1 MKMANKSKPHRS
13 KSWSIPLTT
22 FIFVCLALIFILWR
36 VDNTRTELI
45 RTKIIDFVSPLTI
58 PLNYPIKVVGDFV
71 RYFEIY
77 SSLLEE
83 NKELKK
89 DLQNMTGWKEKA
101 LQLEQKNAQLRAL
114 NNVKLS
120 EDLIWVTGEMMAD
133 SGSPFY
139 QSGVINIGSRDGIKN
154 GSAAVDGLGL
164 VGRISGVGQNVARVL
179 FLTDISSAIPIKIKR
194 SNQKGL
200 MIGDNSPWP
209 LLEFVEEKGLI
220 NIGDRV
226 FTSGDGN
233 VFPSDI
239 LIGTIWI
246 DNKKKLRV
254 KPVANFESLE
264 FLRILN
270 TKKIVVDWTET
281 DLVGMENF

>member
-1 MKMANKSKPHRS
+1 MASKSKHHRS
-13 KSWSIPLTT
+13 KSWNVPITVL
-22 FIFVCLALIFILWR
+22 IFTCLAVIFILWR
-36 VDNTRTELI
+36 VDNTRTELV
-45 RTKIIDFVSPLTI
+45 RTKIIDFVSPITT
-58 PLNYPIKVVGDFV
+58 PLNYPMKVLGDFIK
-71 RYFEIY
+71 YFEVY

-83 NKELKK
+83 NKDLKRA
-89 DLQNMTGWKEKA
+89 LQNMAVWKEKA

-120 EDLIWVTGEMMAD
+120 EDLAWVTGEIMAD

-139 QSGVINIGSRDGIKN
+139 QSGIINIGLKDGIKN

-164 VGRISGVGQNVARVL
+164 VGRISGVGENVARVL

-194 SNQKGL
+194 NNQKGL
-200 MIGDNSPWP
+200 LIGDNSPWP
-209 LLEFVEEKGLI
+209 VLEFVEEKALV

-233 VFPSDI
+233 VFPSGI
-239 LIGTIWI
+239 LIGNILI
-246 DNKKKLRV
+246 DGKKKLRV
-254 KPVANFESLE
+254 KPAADFESLE

-270 TKKIVVDWTET
+270 TRKIITDWKES
-281 DLVGMENF
+281 DLVGMEPF

>member
-1 MKMANKSKPHRS
+1 MANKSKPNRS
-13 KSWSIPLTT
+13 KSWSIPITT
-22 FIFVCLALIFILWR
+22 LIFVCLTLIIILWR

-58 PLNYPIKVVGDFV
+58 PLNYPIKVVGDLV

-83 NKELKK
+83 NKELKR

-139 QSGVINIGSRDGIKN
+139 QSGVINIGSKDGIKN

-220 NIGDRV
+220 DIGDRV

-239 LIGTIWI
+239 LIGTILI

-270 TKKIVVDWTET
+270 TKKIVVDWSET
-281 DLVGMENF
+281 NLVGMENF

>member
-1 MKMANKSKPHRS
+1 MANKSKPYRS
-13 KSWSIPLTT
+13 KLWSIPITT
-22 FIFVCLALIFILWR
+22 FIFVCLTLIFILWR

-58 PLNYPIKVVGDFV
+58 PLNYPIKVVGDLV

-83 NKELKK
+83 NKELKR

-139 QSGVINIGSRDGIKN
+139 QSGVINIGSKDGIKN

-164 VGRISGVGQNVARVL
+164 VGRISGVGQKVARVL

-220 NIGDRV
+220 NIG
-226 FTSGDGN
+226 G
-233 VFPSDI
+233 
-239 LIGTIWI
+239 
-246 DNKKKLRV
+246 
-254 KPVANFESLE
+254 
-264 FLRILN
+264 
-270 TKKIVVDWTET
+270 
-281 DLVGMENF
+281 

>member
-1 MKMANKSKPHRS
+1 MANKSKPHRS
-13 KSWSIPLTT
+13 KSWSIPITT
-22 FIFVCLALIFILWR
+22 FIFVCLTLIFILWR
-36 VDNTRTELI
+36 IDNTRTELI

-58 PLNYPIKVVGDFV
+58 PLNYPIKVVGDLV
-71 RYFEIY
+71 TYFEIY
-77 SSLLEE
+77 STLLEE
-83 NKELKK
+83 NKELKR

-139 QSGVINIGSRDGIKN
+139 QSGVINIGSKDGIKN

-164 VGRISGVGQNVARVL
+164 VGRISGVGQKVARVL

-239 LIGTIWI
+239 LIGTILI

-270 TKKIVVDWTET
+270 TKKIVVDWTEP

>member
-1 MKMANKSKPHRS
+1 MANKSKPNRS
-13 KSWSIPLTT
+13 KSWSIPITT
-22 FIFVCLALIFILWR
+22 LIFVCLTLIFILWR

-58 PLNYPIKVVGDFV
+58 PLNYPIKVVGDLV

-83 NKELKK
+83 NKELKR

-139 QSGVINIGSRDGIKN
+139 QSGVINIGSKDGIKN

-239 LIGTIWI
+239 LIGTILI

-281 DLVGMENF
+281 NLVGMENF

>member
-1 MKMANKSKPHRS
+1 MANKSKPHRS
-13 KSWSIPLTT
+13 KSWSIPITT
-22 FIFVCLALIFILWR
+22 FVFVCLTLIFILWR

-58 PLNYPIKVVGDFV
+58 PLNYPIKVVGDLV

-77 SSLLEE
+77 STLLEE
-83 NKELKK
+83 NKELRR

-139 QSGVINIGSRDGIKN
+139 QSGVINIGSKDGIKN

-164 VGRISGVGQNVARVL
+164 VGRISGVGQKVARVL

-200 MIGDNSPWP
+200 MIGDNSPSP
-209 LLEFVEEKGLI
+209 LLEFVKEKGLI
-220 NIGDRV
+220 KIGDRV

-239 LIGTIWI
+239 LIGTILI

-270 TKKIVVDWTET
+270 TKKIVVDWTEP

>member
-1 MKMANKSKPHRS
+1 MANKSKHYRS
-13 KSWSIPLTT
+13 KSWSIPITT
-22 FIFVCLALIFILWR
+22 FIFVCLTLIFILWR
-36 VDNTRTELI
+36 IDNTRTELI

-58 PLNYPIKVVGDFV
+58 PLNYPIKFVGDLV

-83 NKELKK
+83 NKELKR

-101 LQLEQKNAQLRAL
+101 LQLEQKNAQHRAL

-139 QSGVINIGSRDGIKN
+139 QSGVINIGLKDGIKN

-164 VGRISGVGQNVARVL
+164 VGRISGVGQKVARVL

-239 LIGTIWI
+239 LIGTILI

>member
-1 MKMANKSKPHRS
+1 MANKSKPYRS
-13 KSWSIPLTT
+13 KSWSIPITT
-22 FIFVCLALIFILWR
+22 FIFVCLTLIFILWR
-36 VDNTRTELI
+36 IDNTRTELI

-58 PLNYPIKVVGDFV
+58 PLNYPIKVVGDFA

-139 QSGVINIGSRDGIKN
+139 QSGVINIGSKDGIKN

-164 VGRISGVGQNVARVL
+164 VGRISGVGQKVARVL

-239 LIGTIWI
+239 LIGTILI
-246 DNKKKLRV
+246 DYKKKLRV

>member
-1 MKMANKSKPHRS
+1 MASKSKLDRS
-13 KSWSIPLTT
+13 KSWSIALTV
-22 FIFVCLALIFILWR
+22 FIFVCLTLVFVLWR

-45 RTKIIDFVSPLTI
+45 RTKVIDFVFPVI
-58 PLNYPIKVVGDFV
+58 KPLNYPIKVVGDFV
-71 RYFEIY
+71 TYFEAY
-77 SSLLEE
+77 LVLLEE
-83 NKELKK
+83 NKTLKR

-120 EDLIWVTGEMMAD
+120 EDLIWVTGEIMAD

-139 QSGVINIGSRDGIKN
+139 QSGVINIGIDDGVIN

-164 VGRISGVGQNVARVL
+164 VGRVSGVSDKMARVL
-179 FLTDISSAIPIKIKR
+179 FLTDISSAIPIKIR
-194 SNQKGL
+194 QSNQKGL
-200 MIGDNSPWP
+200 LIGDNSPWP
-209 LLEFVEEKGLI
+209 LLEFIEKKALI

-239 LIGTIWI
+239 LIGNIFI
-246 DNKKKLRV
+246 DSKKKLRV
-254 KPVANFESLE
+254 KPIANFEALE

-270 TKKIVVDWTET
+270 RQKSSANWVET
-281 DLVGMENF
+281 DLVGMENFNF

>member
-1 MKMANKSKPHRS
+1 MANKSKPHRS
-13 KSWSIPLTT
+13 KSWSIPITT
-22 FIFVCLALIFILWR
+22 LIFVCLTLIIILWR

-45 RTKIIDFVSPLTI
+45 RTKIIDFVTPLTI
-58 PLNYPIKVVGDFV
+58 PLNYPIKVVGDLV

-83 NKELKK
+83 NKELKR

-139 QSGVINIGSRDGIKN
+139 QSGVINIGSKDGIKN

-239 LIGTIWI
+239 LIGTILI

>member
-1 MKMANKSKPHRS
+1 MANKSKPHRS
-13 KSWSIPLTT
+13 KSWSIPITT
-22 FIFVCLALIFILWR
+22 FIFVCLTLIFILWR

-71 RYFEIY
+71 RYFQIY

-83 NKELKK
+83 NKGLKR
-89 DLQNMTGWKEKA
+89 DLQNLTGWKEKA

-139 QSGVINIGSRDGIKN
+139 QSGVINIGLKDGIKN

-164 VGRISGVGQNVARVL
+164 VGRISGVGQKVARVL
-179 FLTDISSAIPIKIKR
+179 FLTDISSAIPVKIKR

-239 LIGTIWI
+239 LIGTILI

-270 TKKIVVDWTET
+270 TKKIVVDWTAT

>member
-1 MKMANKSKPHRS
+1 MANKSKPHRS
-13 KSWSIPLTT
+13 KLWRIPITT
-22 FIFVCLALIFILWR
+22 FIFVCLTLIFILWR

-139 QSGVINIGSRDGIKN
+139 QSGVINIGSKDGIKN

-164 VGRISGVGQNVARVL
+164 VGRISGVGQKVARVL

-239 LIGTIWI
+239 LIGTILI

-270 TKKIVVDWTET
+270 TKKIIVDWTDT

>member
-1 MKMANKSKPHRS
+1 MANKSKPHRS
-13 KSWSIPLTT
+13 KSWSIPITT
-22 FIFVCLALIFILWR
+22 FIFVCLTLIFILWR

-71 RYFEIY
+71 RYFEVY
-77 SSLLEE
+77 SSILEE
-83 NKELKK
+83 NKELKR

-139 QSGVINIGSRDGIKN
+139 QSGVINIGSKDGIKN

-239 LIGTIWI
+239 LIGTILI

-281 DLVGMENF
+281 NLVGMENF

>member
-1 MKMANKSKPHRS
+1 MANKSKPHRS
-13 KSWSIPLTT
+13 KSWSIPITT
-22 FIFVCLALIFILWR
+22 FIFVCLTLIFILWR

-71 RYFEIY
+71 RYFEVY
-77 SSLLEE
+77 SSILEE
-83 NKELKK
+83 NKELKR

-139 QSGVINIGSRDGIKN
+139 QSGVINIGSKDGIKN

-164 VGRISGVGQNVARVL
+164 VGRISGVGQKVARVL

-239 LIGTIWI
+239 LIGTILI

-270 TKKIVVDWTET
+270 TKKIVVDWTEP

>member
-1 MKMANKSKPHRS
+1 MASKSKNQRR
-13 KSWSIPLTT
+13 KSWSIPVT
-22 FIFVCLALIFILWR
+22 VLIFMGLVFVFVLWR
-36 VDNTRTELI
+36 VDNTRTELV
-45 RTKIIDFVSPLTI
+45 RTKIIDFVSPLTT
-58 PLNYPIKVVGDFV
+58 PLNYPIKVLGDFV
-71 RYFEIY
+71 KYFEVY

-83 NKELKK
+83 NKQLKRT
-89 DLQNMTGWKEKA
+89 LQNMTAWKEKA

-120 EDLIWVTGEMMAD
+120 KDLVWVTGEIMAD

-139 QSGVINIGSRDGIKN
+139 QSGVINIGIKDGIKN

-164 VGRISGVGQNVARVL
+164 VGRISGIGQNVARVL

-194 SNQKGL
+194 NNQKGL
-200 MIGDNSPWP
+200 LIGDNSPWP
-209 LLEFVEEKGLI
+209 LLEFVEEKALI

-233 VFPSDI
+233 VFPSGI
-239 LIGTIWI
+239 LIGNIFI
-246 DNKKKLRV
+246 DSRKKLRV
-254 KPVANFESLE
+254 KPIANFESLE

-270 TKKIVVDWTET
+270 TRKIVADWTES

>member
-1 MKMANKSKPHRS
+1 MASKSKHHRS
-13 KSWSIPLTT
+13 KSWSIPVTVLV
-22 FIFVCLALIFILWR
+22 FFCLALIFILWR

-45 RTKIIDFVSPLTI
+45 RTKIIDFVSPLTM
-58 PLNYPIKVVGDFV
+58 PLNYPIRVIGDFIK
-71 RYFEIY
+71 YFEIY
-77 SSLLEE
+77 SSLLEK
-83 NKELKK
+83 NKELKR

-120 EDLIWVTGEMMAD
+120 EDLIWVTGEIMAD

-139 QSGVINIGSRDGIKN
+139 QSGVINIGIKDGIKN

-179 FLTDISSAIPIKIKR
+179 FLTDISSAIPIKMR
-194 SNQKGL
+194 RNNQKGL
-200 MIGDNSPWP
+200 LIGDNSPWP
-209 LLEFVEEKGLI
+209 LLEFVEEKALI
-220 NIGDRV
+220 NVGDRV

-239 LIGTIWI
+239 LIGNIFV

-270 TKKIVVDWTET
+270 TRKIEEDWTEN

>member
-1 MKMANKSKPHRS
+1 MTIKSKPQRS
-13 KSWSIPLTT
+13 KSWSIPITT
-22 FIFVCLALIFILWR
+22 IIFVCLILIFALWR
-36 VDNTRTELI
+36 IDNTRAEFI

-77 SSLLEE
+77 SSIIEE
-83 NKELKK
+83 NKELKR

-139 QSGVINIGSRDGIKN
+139 QSGVINIGLKDGIKN

-164 VGRISGVGQNVARVL
+164 VGRISGVGQKVARVL

-194 SNQKGL
+194 GNQKGL

-239 LIGTIWI
+239 LIGTILI

>member
-1 MKMANKSKPHRS
+1 MANKSKPNRS
-13 KSWSIPLTT
+13 KSWSIPITT
-22 FIFVCLALIFILWR
+22 LIFVCLTLIIILWR

-58 PLNYPIKVVGDFV
+58 PLNYPIKVVGDLV

-83 NKELKK
+83 NKELKR

-139 QSGVINIGSRDGIKN
+139 QSGVINIGSKDGIKN

-164 VGRISGVGQNVARVL
+164 VGRISGVGQKVARVL

-270 TKKIVVDWTET
+270 TKKIVVDWSET
-281 DLVGMENF
+281 NLVGMENF

>member
-1 MKMANKSKPHRS
+1 MANKSKPHRY
-13 KSWSIPLTT
+13 KSWSIPITT
-22 FIFVCLALIFILWR
+22 FIFVCLTLIFILWR

-71 RYFEIY
+71 RYFEVY
-77 SSLLEE
+77 SSILEE
-83 NKELKK
+83 NKELKR

-120 EDLIWVTGEMMAD
+120 EDLIWVTGEIMAD

-139 QSGVINIGSRDGIKN
+139 QSGVINIGSKDGIKN

-164 VGRISGVGQNVARVL
+164 VGRISGVGQKVARVL

-209 LLEFVEEKGLI
+209 LLEFVKEKGLI

-239 LIGTIWI
+239 LIGTILI

-270 TKKIVVDWTET
+270 TKKIVVDWKET

>member
-1 MKMANKSKPHRS
+1 MANKSKSHRS
-13 KSWSIPLTT
+13 KSWSLPITT
-22 FIFVCLALIFILWR
+22 FIFVCLTVVFILWR

-45 RTKIIDFVSPLTI
+45 RTKIIDFISPITI
-58 PLNYPIKVVGDFV
+58 PLNYPINVVGDFV

-83 NKELKK
+83 NKELKR
-89 DLQNMTGWKEKA
+89 DLQIMTGWKEKA

-120 EDLIWVTGEMMAD
+120 EDLIWVTGEIMAD

-139 QSGVINIGSRDGIKN
+139 QSGLINIGLKDGIKN

-164 VGRISGVGQNVARVL
+164 VGRISGVGHKVARVL
-179 FLTDISSAIPIKIKR
+179 FLTDISSAIPVKIKR

-209 LLEFVEEKGLI
+209 LLEFVEEKDLI

-239 LIGTIWI
+239 LIGNILI
-246 DNKKKLRV
+246 DNKKKVRV
-254 KPVANFESLE
+254 KPVANFETLE

-270 TKKIVVDWTET
+270 TRKIVVDWKET

>member
-1 MKMANKSKPHRS
+1 MANKSKPYRS
-13 KSWSIPLTT
+13 KSWSIPITT
-22 FIFVCLALIFILWR
+22 FIFVCLTLIFILWR

-58 PLNYPIKVVGDFV
+58 PLNYPIKVVGDLV

-77 SSLLEE
+77 STLLEE
-83 NKELKK
+83 NKELRR

-139 QSGVINIGSRDGIKN
+139 QSGVINIGSKDGIKN

-164 VGRISGVGQNVARVL
+164 VGRISGVGQKVARVL

-239 LIGTIWI
+239 LIGTILI

-270 TKKIVVDWTET
+270 TKKIVVDWTEP

>member
-1 MKMANKSKPHRS
+1 MANKSKPHRS
-13 KSWSIPLTT
+13 KSWSIPITT
-22 FIFVCLALIFILWR
+22 FIFVCLTLIFILWR

-45 RTKIIDFVSPLTI
+45 RTKIIDFVSPLTR
-58 PLNYPIKVVGDFV
+58 PLNYPIKVVGDLV

-83 NKELKK
+83 NKELKR

-120 EDLIWVTGEMMAD
+120 EDLIWGTGEMMAD
-133 SGSPFY
+133 SGRPFY
-139 QSGVINIGSRDGIKN
+139 QSGVINIGSKDGIKN

-164 VGRISGVGQNVARVL
+164 VGRISGVGQKVARVL
-179 FLTDISSAIPIKIKR
+179 FITDISSAIPIKIKR

-226 FTSGDGN
+226 ITSGDGN

-239 LIGTIWI
+239 LIGTILI

-281 DLVGMENF
+281 DLVGMETF

>member
-1 MKMANKSKPHRS
+1 MANKSKPHRS
-13 KSWSIPLTT
+13 KSWSIPITT
-22 FIFVCLALIFILWR
+22 FIFVCLTLIFILWR
-36 VDNTRTELI
+36 IDNTRTELI

-58 PLNYPIKVVGDFV
+58 PLNYPIKIVGDLV

-83 NKELKK
+83 NKELKR

-139 QSGVINIGSRDGIKN
+139 QSGVINIGLKDGIKN

-164 VGRISGVGQNVARVL
+164 VGRISGVGQKVARVL

-239 LIGTIWI
+239 LIGTILI
-246 DNKKKLRV
+246 DDKKKLRV

>member
-1 MKMANKSKPHRS
+1 MANKSKPRKS
-13 KSWSIPLTT
+13 KSWSIPVTT
-22 FIFVCLALIFILWR
+22 FIFVCLTLIFILWR

-83 NKELKK
+83 NKELKR

-139 QSGVINIGSRDGIKN
+139 QSGVINIGLKDGIKN

-164 VGRISGVGQNVARVL
+164 VGRISGVGQKVARVL

-239 LIGTIWI
+239 LIGTIMI

-270 TKKIVVDWTET
+270 TKKIVVDWTEP

>member
-1 MKMANKSKPHRS
+1 MANKSKPHRS
-13 KSWSIPLTT
+13 KSWSLPVTT
-22 FIFVCLALIFILWR
+22 VIFVCLTLMFILWR

-45 RTKIIDFVSPLTI
+45 RTKIIDFASPLI
-58 PLNYPIKVVGDFV
+58 VPLNYPIELASDFL
-71 RYFEIY
+71 RYFYSY

-83 NKELKK
+83 NKALKR

-120 EDLIWVTGEMMAD
+120 EDLIWVTGEIMAD

-139 QSGVINIGSRDGIKN
+139 QSGVINIGLEDGIKN

-164 VGRISGVGQNVARVL
+164 VGRISGVGQKAARVL
-179 FLTDISSAIPIKIKR
+179 FLTDMSSAIPIKIKR

-200 MIGDNSPWP
+200 LIGDNSPWP
-209 LLEFVEEKGLI
+209 LLEFVEEKALI

-239 LIGTIWI
+239 LVGNIFI

-254 KPVANFESLE
+254 RPVANFEALE

-270 TKKIVVDWTET
+270 TRKLVVDWTEA

>member
-1 MKMANKSKPHRS
+1 MANKSKPHRS
-13 KSWSIPLTT
+13 KSWSIPITT
-22 FIFVCLALIFILWR
+22 FIFVCLTLIFILWR

-83 NKELKK
+83 NKELKR

-139 QSGVINIGSRDGIKN
+139 QSGVINIGSKDGIKN

-164 VGRISGVGQNVARVL
+164 VGRISGVGHKVARVL

-239 LIGTIWI
+239 LIGTILI

-270 TKKIVVDWTET
+270 TKKIVVDWTEP

>member
-1 MKMANKSKPHRS
+1 MASKSKHHRS
-13 KSWSIPLTT
+13 NSWSVPITVLIFT
-22 FIFVCLALIFILWR
+22 FLAVIFILWR
-36 VDNTRTELI
+36 VDNTRTELV
-45 RTKIIDFVSPLTI
+45 RTKIIDFVSPITT
-58 PLNYPIKVVGDFV
+58 PLNYPIKVVGDFIK
-71 RYFEIY
+71 YFEIY

-83 NKELKK
+83 NKDLKRA
-89 DLQNMTGWKEKA
+89 LQNMAVWKEKA

-120 EDLIWVTGEMMAD
+120 EDLAWVTGEIMAD

-139 QSGVINIGSRDGIKN
+139 QSGIINIGLKDGIKN

-194 SNQKGL
+194 NNQKGL
-200 MIGDNSPWP
+200 LIGDNSPWP
-209 LLEFVEEKGLI
+209 LLEFVEEKALL

-239 LIGTIWI
+239 LIGNILI
-246 DNKKKLRV
+246 DDRKKLRV
-254 KPVANFESLE
+254 KPIANFESLE
-264 FLRILN
+264 FLRVLN
-270 TKKIVVDWTET
+270 ARKIATDWEESE
-281 DLVGMENF
+281 LVGMEPF

>member
-1 MKMANKSKPHRS
+1 MASKSKNQRP
-13 KSWSIPLTT
+13 KSWSIPVT
-22 FIFVCLALIFILWR
+22 VLIFMGLVFVFFLWR
-36 VDNTRTELI
+36 VDNTRTELV
-45 RTKIIDFVSPLTI
+45 RTKIIDFVSPLTT
-58 PLNYPIKVVGDFV
+58 PLNYPIKVLGDFV
-71 RYFEIY
+71 KYFEVY

-83 NKELKK
+83 NKELKRT
-89 DLQNMTGWKEKA
+89 LQNMTAWKEKA

-120 EDLIWVTGEMMAD
+120 KDLVWVTGEIMAD

-139 QSGVINIGSRDGIKN
+139 QSGVINIGIKDGIKN

-164 VGRISGVGQNVARVL
+164 VGRISGIGQNVARVL

-194 SNQKGL
+194 NNQKGL
-200 MIGDNSPWP
+200 LIGDNSPWP
-209 LLEFVEEKGLI
+209 LLEFVEEKALI

-233 VFPSDI
+233 VFPSGI
-239 LIGTIWI
+239 LIGNIFI
-246 DNKKKLRV
+246 DSRKKLRV
-254 KPVANFESLE
+254 KPIANFESLE

-270 TKKIVVDWTET
+270 ARKIVADWKES

>member
-1 MKMANKSKPHRS
+1 MANKSKPHRS
-13 KSWSIPLTT
+13 KSWSIPITT
-22 FIFVCLALIFILWR
+22 FIFVCLTLIFILWR

-58 PLNYPIKVVGDFV
+58 PLNYPIKVVGDLV

-83 NKELKK
+83 NKELKR

-139 QSGVINIGSRDGIKN
+139 QSGVINIGSKDGIKN

-164 VGRISGVGQNVARVL
+164 VGRISGVGQKVARVL
-179 FLTDISSAIPIKIKR
+179 FLTDMSSAIPIKIKR

-239 LIGTIWI
+239 LIGTILI

-270 TKKIVVDWTET
+270 TKKIVVDWTEP

>member
-1 MKMANKSKPHRS
+1 MANKSKPNRS
-13 KSWSIPLTT
+13 KSWSIPITT
-22 FIFVCLALIFILWR
+22 LIFVCLTLIIILWR

-58 PLNYPIKVVGDFV
+58 PLNYPIKVVGDLV

-83 NKELKK
+83 NKELKR

-139 QSGVINIGSRDGIKN
+139 QSGVINIGSKDGIKN

-164 VGRISGVGQNVARVL
+164 VGRISGVGQKVARVL

-270 TKKIVVDWTET
+270 TKKIVVDWTEP

>member
-1 MKMANKSKPHRS
+1 MANKSKPHIS
-13 KSWSIPLTT
+13 KSWSIPITT
-22 FIFVCLALIFILWR
+22 FIFVCLTFIFILWR

-58 PLNYPIKVVGDFV
+58 PLNYPIKVVGDLV

-83 NKELKK
+83 NKELKR

-139 QSGVINIGSRDGIKN
+139 QSGVINIGSKDGIKN

-164 VGRISGVGQNVARVL
+164 VGRISGVGQKVARVL

-239 LIGTIWI
+239 LIGTILI

-270 TKKIVVDWTET
+270 TKKIVVDWTEP

>member
-1 MKMANKSKPHRS
+1 MANKSKPHRS
-13 KSWSIPLTT
+13 KSWSIPITT
-22 FIFVCLALIFILWR
+22 FIFVCLTLIFILWR

-58 PLNYPIKVVGDFV
+58 PLNYPIKVVGDLV

-83 NKELKK
+83 NKELKR

-139 QSGVINIGSRDGIKN
+139 QSGVINIGLKDGIKN

-164 VGRISGVGQNVARVL
+164 VGRISGVGQKVARVL

-239 LIGTIWI
+239 LIGTILI
-246 DNKKKLRV
+246 DDKKKLRV

>member
-1 MKMANKSKPHRS
+1 MASKSKHHRS
-13 KSWSIPLTT
+13 KSWSVPITVL
-22 FIFVCLALIFILWR
+22 IFTCLLVIFILWR
-36 VDNTRTELI
+36 VDNTRTELV
-45 RTKIIDFVSPLTI
+45 RTKIIDFVSPLTTT
-58 PLNYPIKVVGDFV
+58 LNYPIKVIADFIK
-71 RYFEIY
+71 YFEVY

-83 NKELKK
+83 NKDLKIA
-89 DLQNMTGWKEKA
+89 LQNMAVWKEKA

-120 EDLIWVTGEMMAD
+120 EDLSWVTGEITAD

-139 QSGVINIGSRDGIKN
+139 QSGIINIGLKDGIKN

-194 SNQKGL
+194 NNQKGL
-200 MIGDNSPWP
+200 LIGDNSPRP
-209 LLEFVEEKGLI
+209 VLEFVEEKALV

-233 VFPSDI
+233 VFPSGI
-239 LIGTIWI
+239 LIGNIII
-246 DNKKKLRV
+246 DGRKKLRV
-254 KPVANFESLE
+254 KPVANFESLD

-270 TKKIVVDWTET
+270 ARKIIRDWKEI
-281 DLVGMENF
+281 DLVGMEPF

>member
-1 MKMANKSKPHRS
+1 MASKSKHHRS
-13 KSWSIPLTT
+13 KSWSFPITVLV
-22 FIFVCLALIFILWR
+22 FISLAAIFMLWR
-36 VDNTRTELI
+36 VDNTRTELV
-45 RTKIIDFVSPLTI
+45 RTKIIDFVSPITK
-58 PLNYPIKVVGDFV
+58 PLNYPIKVVGDFIK
-71 RYFEIY
+71 YFEVY

-83 NKELKK
+83 NKDLKRA
-89 DLQNMTGWKEKA
+89 LQNMAVWKEKA

-120 EDLIWVTGEMMAD
+120 EDLTWVTGEIMAD

-139 QSGVINIGSRDGIKN
+139 QSGIVNIGLKDGIKN

-194 SNQKGL
+194 NNQKGIL
-200 MIGDNSPWP
+200 IGDNSPYP
-209 LLEFVEEKGLI
+209 VLEFVEEKALL

-239 LIGTIWI
+239 LIGNILI
-246 DNKKKLRV
+246 DDRKKLRV
-254 KPVANFESLE
+254 KPIANFESLE
-264 FLRILN
+264 FLRVLN
-270 TKKIVVDWTET
+270 ARIISTDWEESE
-281 DLVGMENF
+281 LVGMEPF

>member
-1 MKMANKSKPHRS
+1 MANKSKPRRS
-13 KSWSIPLTT
+13 KSWSIPITT
-22 FIFVCLALIFILWR
+22 FIFVCLTLIFILWR

-139 QSGVINIGSRDGIKN
+139 QSGVINIGSKDGIKN

-239 LIGTIWI
+239 LIGTILI
-246 DNKKKLRV
+246 DDKKKLRV

-270 TKKIVVDWTET
+270 TKKIVVDWSET
-281 DLVGMENF
+281 NLVGMENF

>member
-1 MKMANKSKPHRS
+1 MANKSKPHRS
-13 KSWSIPLTT
+13 KSWSIPITT
-22 FIFVCLALIFILWR
+22 LIFVCLTLIFILWL

-58 PLNYPIKVVGDFV
+58 PLNYPIKVVGDLV

-83 NKELKK
+83 NKELKR

-139 QSGVINIGSRDGIKN
+139 QSGVINIGLKDGIKN

-164 VGRISGVGQNVARVL
+164 VGRISGVGQKVARVL

-239 LIGTIWI
+239 LIGTIMI

-270 TKKIVVDWTET
+270 TKKIVVDWTEP

>member
-1 MKMANKSKPHRS
+1 MANKSKPHRS
-13 KSWSIPLTT
+13 KSWSIPITT
-22 FIFVCLALIFILWR
+22 FIFVCLTLIFILWR

-58 PLNYPIKVVGDFV
+58 PLNYPIKVVGDLV

-83 NKELKK
+83 NKELKR

-139 QSGVINIGSRDGIKN
+139 QSGVINIGSKDGIKN

-164 VGRISGVGQNVARVL
+164 VGRISGVGQKVARVL

-239 LIGTIWI
+239 LIGTILI